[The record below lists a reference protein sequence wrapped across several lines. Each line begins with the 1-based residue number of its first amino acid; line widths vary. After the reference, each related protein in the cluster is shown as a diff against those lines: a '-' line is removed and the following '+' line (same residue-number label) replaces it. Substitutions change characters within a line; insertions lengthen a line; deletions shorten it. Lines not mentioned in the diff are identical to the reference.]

1 MAGKNRFEDIEKAAE
16 LTATFL
22 VPFILAF
29 ALFVARGSINSVSP
43 LTYSEIVGY
52 FIVLSKNMII
62 PVGSVLLTWLFLVV
76 YYLFGHERLLLLKL
90 SIAFSGIALLTMD
103 YFLIFKYSNFMSPL
117 TEFIVVGSIALG
129 VVVYWCFCICAFDR
143 INKHIKP

>member
-76 YYLFGHERLLLLKL
+76 YYLFGPERLQGVYYRSPCLFL
-90 SIAFSGIALLTMD
+90 SKGVSKSNIGCVNFSKFSSFMILNLSSSFHTGKWQAE
-103 YFLIFKYSNFMSPL
+103 FMSK
-117 TEFIVVGSIALG
+117 A
-129 VVVYWCFCICAFDR
+129 
-143 INKHIKP
+143 